1 MEITQDGQEL
11 ADTDLKA
18 LSLGELKRLQKDV
31 ATAIEEFEARRQ
43 REAIAAMEAKALEL
57 GFTFAEL
64 AAAAPAKK
72 PGRSKSSPKYQHP
85 ETPSITWT
93 GKGRQPA
100 WIKEGLEAGKSLN
113 DFLIGS

>member
-1 MEITQDGQEL
+1 LAEI
-11 ADTDLKA
+11 DLEA
-18 LSLGELKRLQKDV
+18 LSLDELKRLQKDV
-31 ATAIEEFEARRQ
+31 AKAIDDFEARRQ
-43 REAIAAMEAKALEL
+43 REAIAAVEEKAREL

-72 PGRSKSSPKYQHP
+72 TGGAKSPPKYQHP
-85 ETPSITWT
+85 ENPSITWT

-100 WIKEGLEAGKSLN
+100 WIKEALEAGKSLD